1 MTRLNQ
7 PHGSSRV
14 EIYVNDG
21 RVEKLRKLSFFLLEN
36 GCWKPTQF
44 TMFRII
50 LPYGLRSI
58 FSAITLTLVFH
69 FHLLLVTQWNVF
81 WTFNLWR
88 HHTFFGLVGSGRKFG
103 GSDFFGSQQMN
114 PWTSLDW
121 IVCFTQSMNVWNAK
135 LKCLTVF
142 SLFVKQAYPELFS
155 AVQW

>member
-21 RVEKLRKLSFFLLEN
+21 RVENLRKLSFFLLEN

-69 FHLLLVTQWNVF
+69 FHLLLVTQ
-81 WTFNLWR
+81 
-88 HHTFFGLVGSGRKFG
+88 
-103 GSDFFGSQQMN
+103 
-114 PWTSLDW
+114 
-121 IVCFTQSMNVWNAK
+121 
-135 LKCLTVF
+135 
-142 SLFVKQAYPELFS
+142 
-155 AVQW
+155 